1 MTERTQEGANMETET
16 KNFVAER
23 FLGRVG
29 YAVIIGFLAA
39 VLWGLTGLPAPDFA
53 QRDDLAGV
61 KILED

>member
-1 MTERTQEGANMETET
+1 METET
-16 KNFVAER
+16 KNLVADR